1 MDKNSKLKRT
11 SLEEL
16 ATEAGIDYQTVVIKT
31 ELIDKIRT
39 HCEKN
44 KISQR
49 QLAKMV
55 PGLTQDR
62 VSKIFN
68 GQIGHMTID
77 KLVMILAALGFKVE
91 VKAKAKSGRAA

>member
-1 MDKNSKLKRT
+1 MSKKEKLKRT

-16 ATEAGIDYQTVVIKT
+16 ASEVGVDYQTVVIKS
-31 ELIDKIRT
+31 ELIDKIIK
-39 HCEKN
+39 HCEKK
-44 KISQR
+44 KISQH
-49 QLAKMV
+49 QLARMV

-77 KLVMILAALGFKVE
+77 KLIVILVALDYKVE
-91 VKAKAKSGRAA
+91 VKTKAKTRRAA